1 MRFCPIVLVG
11 SLLLA
16 IVVIEFLQLVAMLR

>member
-1 MRFCPIVLVG
+1 MRFCPIAFIG

-16 IVVIEFLQLVAMLR
+16 IVVIEFLQLMVMLW